1 MTTKQFGTS
10 NEETEIE
17 DKIKAR
23 EIVQTVI
30 QYGVNQTQIEQ
41 MIYLLAMELENV
53 SLMKDLTKTITQSRE
68 GTKSNIITGEKL

>member
-10 NEETEIE
+10 TEEQNIQ

-30 QYGVNQTQIEQ
+30 EYGVNQKQLEQ

-53 SLMKDLTKTITQSRE
+53 SLMKELTQSITQSRE
-68 GTKSNIITGEKL
+68 GTKSNIITGE

>member
-10 NEETEIE
+10 EEEEQIQ

-23 EIVQTVI
+23 EIVQTVLE
-30 QYGVNQTQIEQ
+30 YGVNQAQLMQ

-53 SLMKDLTKTITQSRE
+53 ELMKQLTQTITQSRE
-68 GTKSNIITGEKL
+68 GTKSNIIIGE

>member
-1 MTTKQFGTS
+1 MITKQFGTS
-10 NEETEIE
+10 PEEEQIQ

-30 QYGVNQTQIEQ
+30 EYGVNQAQLTQ

-53 SLMKDLTKTITQSRE
+53 ELMKQLTQLITQSRE
-68 GTKSNIITGEKL
+68 GTKSNIITGE

>member
-10 NEETEIE
+10 KEEQHIK

-23 EIVQTVI
+23 EIVQTI
-30 QYGVNQTQIEQ
+30 LEYGVTQSQLEQ

-53 SLMKDLTKTITQSRE
+53 SLMKELTTSITQSRE
-68 GTKSNIITGEKL
+68 GTKSNIITGE

>member
-23 EIVQTVI
+23 EIIQTVI
-30 QYGVNQTQIEQ
+30 QYGVNQAQIEQ

-68 GTKSNIITGEKL
+68 GTKSNIITGE

>member
-10 NEETEIE
+10 TEEQHLQ

-23 EIVQTVI
+23 EIVQTVLE
-30 QYGVNQTQIEQ
+30 YGVNQVQIEQ
-41 MIYLLAMELENV
+41 MIYILAMNLENV

-68 GTKSNIITGEKL
+68 GTKSNIITGE

>member
-10 NEETEIE
+10 EEEKLLQ

-30 QYGVNQTQIEQ
+30 QYGVNQAQIEQ

-53 SLMKDLTKTITQSRE
+53 DLMKQLTQSITQSRE
-68 GTKSNIITGEKL
+68 GTKSNIITGE

>member
-10 NEETEIE
+10 PEEEQIQ

-23 EIVQTVI
+23 EIVQTVME
-30 QYGVNQTQIEQ
+30 YGVNQAQLTQ

-53 SLMKDLTKTITQSRE
+53 ELMKQLTQTITQSRE
-68 GTKSNIITGEKL
+68 GTKSNIITGE

>member
-1 MTTKQFGTS
+1 MSTQQFGTS
-10 NEETEIE
+10 KEEKSIQ

-30 QYGVNQTQIEQ
+30 EYGVNQKQLEQ

-53 SLMKDLTKTITQSRE
+53 SLMKELTQTITQSRE
-68 GTKSNIITGEKL
+68 GTKSNIITGE

>member
-1 MTTKQFGTS
+1 MTAKQFGTS
-10 NEETEIE
+10 EEEQSIQ

-30 QYGVNQTQIEQ
+30 QYGVNQKQLEQ

-53 SLMKDLTKTITQSRE
+53 SLMKDLTQTITQSRE
-68 GTKSNIITGEKL
+68 GTKSNIITGE

>member
-10 NEETEIE
+10 AEEQQIK

-23 EIVQTVI
+23 EIVQTI
-30 QYGVNQTQIEQ
+30 LEYGVTQSQLAQ

-68 GTKSNIITGEKL
+68 GTKSNIITGE

>member
-10 NEETEIE
+10 TEEQQIK

-23 EIVQTVI
+23 EIVQTI
-30 QYGVNQTQIEQ
+30 LEYGVTQSQLEQ

-68 GTKSNIITGEKL
+68 GTKSNIITGE

>member
-10 NEETEIE
+10 QEEEQIQ

-23 EIVQTVI
+23 EIVQTVLE
-30 QYGVNQTQIEQ
+30 YGVNQAQLMQ

-53 SLMKDLTKTITQSRE
+53 ELMKQLTQTITQSRE
-68 GTKSNIITGEKL
+68 GTKSNIITGE

>member
-1 MTTKQFGTS
+1 MTTKQFGIS
-10 NEETEIE
+10 KEEQDIH

-30 QYGVNQTQIEQ
+30 EYGVNQSQLMQ

-53 SLMKDLTKTITQSRE
+53 ELMKQLTQTITQSRE
-68 GTKSNIITGEKL
+68 GTKSNIITGE

>member
-10 NEETEIE
+10 NEEQKIK

-23 EIVQTVI
+23 EIVQTI
-30 QYGVNQTQIEQ
+30 LEYGVNQSQLEQ
-41 MIYLLAMELENV
+41 MIFILSMELENV

-68 GTKSNIITGEKL
+68 GTKSNIITGE